1 MEISDD
7 KIIKLAK
14 SIADQVCHIQPT
26 QKTINMFEELDKKTN
41 TLQKSI
47 DSIENK
53 LELQVQE
60 SRHLNEKILLMLDN
74 HQKANDETVRI
85 LKDGIEN
92 EKERREEEIKIIRN
106 NIEKKASMWVE
117 TTLKGLGW
125 LVIST
130 IIIAILKLLLDNK

>member
-1 MEISDD
+1 MEITDE
-7 KIIKLAK
+7 KLLKLAQ
-14 SIADQVCHIQPT
+14 SIANQVCHIQPT

-85 LKDGIEN
+85 LKDGIES
-92 EKERREEEIKIIRN
+92 EKKRREEEI
-106 NIEKKASMWVE
+106 IEMKKTLGKKASMWVE

-125 LVIST
+125 LLVSIV
-130 IIIAILKLLLDNK
+130 IIAVLKDLLDKN